1 MTRRIELLAPAKDAE
16 TAIAAIRS
24 GADSVYMGAERFG
37 AREQARNPIE
47 AIREATD
54 FAHQY
59 YAKVYVTLNVLLYD
73 IEFLAAQKLIEQ
85 LYQVGIDGL
94 IIQDAGLLELDLPA
108 IPLIASTQMNNATVE
123 KVKFLQDVGFSRVIL
138 ARELTLDEIRNI
150 RSEATVEL
158 ECFIHGSLCVS
169 ASGQCYMSYAIGGR
183 SGNRGQC
190 AQPCRRLYT
199 VKDQKGNII
208 VKDRYLLSLKD
219 LNLSQYLED
228 LLDAGVTA
236 FKIEGRLKD
245 VAYVVNTVG
254 FYRKLLDGILA
265 KKNLKQDGKNITD
278 CHSERSEAESRNL
291 LKKDFSASS
300 RQVGTS
306 VEMTSGSFDNAVFK
320 RSSSGAS
327 RLNFEPNP
335 EKTFNRGFTDFG
347 LTGRTENMLSM
358 DTPKSMGEFLGVVR
372 EVGKNY
378 FVIDS
383 NKQVRNGDGLCFF
396 DNEKNLSGTAVNRV
410 EDKKIFPQKMNGI
423 RKGQDIFRNFD
434 YEFDRKLKGRAA
446 ERKVG
451 LSIVLKESQQGLVLA
466 GKDED
471 NNEATVE
478 ITDTKQPAEKKDNA
492 RKTIISQLTKLG
504 NTLFECSDVKLETKD
519 VYFLPVSK
527 LNEARRE
534 LIKRLLEV
542 REANRPRKQGGILR
556 NNISYPDKHLTYTG
570 NVLNAQAEAFYR
582 SHGVETIEPAA
593 ESGIDMTGK
602 VVMTTKMCIRREL
615 NLCPKTGSKAEAE
628 PLILLDEQG
637 KEFQLE
643 FKCGHCGMDVVVLS
657 ATPAVNNQ

>member
-16 TAIAAIRS
+16 TAIAAIRC
-24 GADSVYMGAERFG
+24 GADAVYIGAERFG
-37 AREQARNPIE
+37 AREQAGNSIE
-47 AIREATD
+47 AIREAAD

-59 YAKVYVTLNVLLYD
+59 YAKVYVTLNTLLFD
-73 IEFLAAQKLIEQ
+73 IELSAAQKLIEQ
-85 LYQVGIDGL
+85 LYQIGIDGL
-94 IIQDAGLLELDLPA
+94 MIQDAGLLELDLPP
-108 IPLIASTQMNNATVE
+108 IPLIASTQMNNTTVE

-150 RSEATVEL
+150 RRQTTVEL

-169 ASGQCYMSYAIGGR
+169 ASGNCFLSYSIGGR

-190 AQPCRRLYT
+190 AQPCRRAYT
-199 VKDQKGNII
+199 LKDPNGNII
-208 VKDRYLLSLKD
+208 IKNRHLLSLKD
-219 LNLSQYLED
+219 LNLSAYLAD
-228 LLDAGVTA
+228 LIDAGITA

-245 VAYVVNTVG
+245 IPYVVNTVS
-254 FYRKLLDGILA
+254 FYRQLLDGILT
-265 KKNLKQDGKNITD
+265 KKGLRK
-278 CHSERSEAESRNL
+278 
-291 LKKDFSASS
+291 
-300 RQVGTS
+300 
-306 VEMTSGSFDNAVFK
+306 
-320 RSSSGAS
+320 SSSGS
-327 RLNFEPNP
+327 VELGFEPNP
-335 EKTFNRGFTDFG
+335 EKTFNRGFTDYG
-347 LTGRTENMLSM
+347 LTGRAEKMLSL

-372 EVGKNY
+372 EVSKNY

-434 YEFDRKLKGRAA
+434 YEFDRKLKGKAA
-446 ERKVG
+446 ERKIA
-451 LSIVLKESQQGLVLA
+451 LSIIVRETKTGLIIA

-471 NNEATVE
+471 GNEATVE
-478 ITDTKQPAEKKDNA
+478 IENSKQPAEKKDNA

-504 NTLFECSDVKLETKD
+504 NTIFECSDVKLETKD

-534 LIKRLLEV
+534 LVKRLLEV

-556 NNISYPDKHLTYTG
+556 NNIPYPDKHLTYTG

-582 SHGVETIEPAA
+582 RHGVETIEPVA
-593 ESGIDMTGK
+593 ESGIDMTGR
-602 VVMTTKMCIRREL
+602 VVMTTKMCLRREL
-615 NLCPKTGSKAEAE
+615 NLCPETGSKADAE

-637 KEFQLE
+637 KEYELK
-643 FKCGHCGMDVVVLS
+643 FKCGHCGMEAVLS
-657 ATPAVNNQ
+657 ATPAINNQ